1 MKKKSTLVMVANL
14 EGTPQDRYNLQGSG
28 LVRLRR
34 PRPRMVMGGAIKFPA
49 IPKLKKTEKRNI
61 YS

>member
-1 MKKKSTLVMVANL
+1 MVANL
-14 EGTPQDRYNLQGSG
+14 QGTPQDRYNLQGSG

-34 PRPRMVMGGAIKFPA
+34 PRPRMMKGGGIKFPNIA
-49 IPKLKKTEKRNI
+49 KVKKGEKRNI